1 MPWPSSEGTP
11 KASVNMLV
19 ARSFTIGLSVM
30 HMDEDK
36 QQSDDVAFMG
46 FALELARQARESG
59 EVPIGAVVVRDGQ
72 VVGKGYN
79 CPIRSSD
86 PTAHAEINA
95 IRSAA
100 QAGNN
105 YRLGT
110 CTLYVTL
117 EPCVMCAGAIV
128 QARIKRLVF
137 GATDPKGG
145 AAGSLFHV
153 PNDERLNHQVEIMSG
168 ILQEECGDLL
178 RRFFRERRGPA
189 ARD

>member
-1 MPWPSSEGTP
+1 
-11 KASVNMLV
+11 
-19 ARSFTIGLSVM
+19 M